1 MSFIL
6 VKHLPRAVLAYAVVA
21 LPPLAS
27 ATESNALPAP
37 EQLSLTTATNL
48 SAVAA
53 ELERQHKAV
62 LGMVANRTD
71 ALVDLHRLA
80 ATAQK
85 EADRNLLV
93 LTNTRAAGLSGFI
106 ASITKH
112 GDATAEAPAQL
123 EAMEA
128 AVRAE
133 LATITAVPAVATA
146 KMQAAAKKL
155 AGLSK
160 QQSDADRLSEW
171 RTFYK
176 DTKTATEALHTEGE
190 KTSAKADNASEKST
204 SDLLTS
210 EPPPANVK

>member
-1 MSFIL
+1 MHFNL
-6 VKHLPRAVLAYAVVA
+6 VKHLPRVVLAYAVVA
-21 LPPLAS
+21 LQPLAS
-27 ATESNALPAP
+27 AAESNALPAP

-62 LGMVANRTD
+62 LGMVAGRTD

-80 ATAQK
+80 AAAQK

-93 LTNTRAAGLSGFI
+93 FTNTRAAGLAGFI
-106 ASITKH
+106 ASITKQ
-112 GDATAEAPAQL
+112 GDSTAESPAQL

-133 LATITAVPAVATA
+133 LATGTAVPAVATD

-155 AGLSK
+155 AVLSK

-171 RTFYK
+171 RRFYK
-176 DTKTATEALHTEGE
+176 DTKTATEALHKEAD

-210 EPPPANVK
+210 EPPPANAK

>member
-1 MSFIL
+1 MHFHL
-6 VKHLPRAVLAYAVVA
+6 VKHLPRVVLACAVGA
-21 LPPLAS
+21 LPALAS
-27 ATESNALPAP
+27 SAEISPLPAP
-37 EQLSLTTATNL
+37 EQLSLTAATNL

-53 ELERQHKAV
+53 ELDRQHKAV
-62 LGMVANRTD
+62 LGMVAGRTD
-71 ALVDLHRLA
+71 GLVDLHRLA

-93 LTNTRAAGLSGFI
+93 FTNTRAASLAGFI
-106 ASITKH
+106 MAITKH
-112 GDATAEAPAQL
+112 GDASAEAPAQL

-128 AVRAE
+128 AVRGE
-133 LATITAVPAVATA
+133 LAARMSVPAVATD

-155 AGLSK
+155 AVLSK

-171 RTFYK
+171 KTFYK
-176 DTKTATEALHTEGE
+176 DTKTATEELQKEAA
-190 KTSAKADNASEKST
+190 KKSAEADNATDKST